1 MDVEMSCTSPRMGIA
16 AADDRAGMEVEV
28 FRAKASTAKAFLCI
42 GQPRRYHK
50 TAPPLAEGCVSG

>member
-1 MDVEMSCTSPRMGIA
+1 MGIA